1 MATWKKLIVSGSN
14 ISQLNDDL
22 GIHLSGSAG
31 GAVDHVGSVTLGST
45 GSLAVRYDGTYITA
59 SGADPLGDLTVVS
72 ASIDTSR
79 IAQDTIVVSQISA
92 SAVVTS
98 SAQGGPGLSA
108 DTTGSDDKVVTA
120 KAIVDYVESKADAA
134 NDLKLSGSDAS
145 ATTIDLS
152 TDILFVT
159 SGSDGSIE
167 TNISEVNNTGSI
179 AISVNTGSE
188 HFISGSRKT
197 ISVEDTQG
205 ADGIDLTY
213 DNGTGVLSATIQTSS
228 FVLGDTTIAL
238 GDTAS
243 AVSGLTGSNLLITE
257 SLISSSTFIGI
268 GSGSFSGSFEGDG
281 SGLTGLASTLL
292 LTGSYDG
299 TGTTGSVDLKTQ
311 PLTINGTVAEISAS
325 FNDTSNTIE
334 LRLPSDVI
342 IQNDLIVSNDT
353 QINGDLTV
361 VGTASFQHST
371 NLEIADQFILLASG
385 STGPIDGGI
394 VVQQGTQ
401 DVGDVFAFTGNG
413 SQGTNI
419 GRWGVG
425 QNFNA
430 TGSVYSHDA
439 FVSVNLTGP
448 ELDDPTIQAAA
459 FQLDPVNDRYN
470 KSGNIWTSET
480 DQSIWIYS

>member
-1 MATWKKLIVSGSN
+1 MATWKKLIVSGSD

-22 GIHLSGSAG
+22 GVHLSGSAG
-31 GAVDHVGSVTLGST
+31 GAVDHVGSVTLGNT

-59 SGADPLGDLTVVS
+59 SGADQGELTVVS

-108 DTTGSDDKVVTA
+108 DTTGSDSKVVTA

-145 ATTIDLS
+145 STTIDLS
-152 TDILFVT
+152 TDVLFVT
-159 SGSDGSIE
+159 SGSDSSIE

-281 SGLTGLASTLL
+281 SRLTGLASTLL
-292 LTGSYDG
+292 LTGSYNG

-325 FNDTSNTIE
+325 FDNTSNTIE

-342 IQNDLIVSNDT
+342 IQNDLVVTNDT

-371 NLEIADQFILLASG
+371 NLEVADQFILLASG
-385 STGPIDGGI
+385 STSPVDGGI
-394 VVQQGTQ
+394 VVQQGSDGLGARFGFDGATS
-401 DVGDVFAFTGNG
+401 N
-413 SQGTNI
+413 
-419 GRWGVG
+419 RWGVG
-425 QNFNA
+425 TNFA
-430 TGSVYSHDA
+430 GSASAFTPSGFMSLALTGSAVDDA
-439 FVSVNLTGP
+439 
-448 ELDDPTIQAAA
+448 TIQSD
-459 FQLDPVNDRYN
+459 LNLVSPDTRYN
-470 KSGNIWTSET
+470 ENGNIFTSTT

>member
-1 MATWKKLIVSGSN
+1 MATWKKLIVSGSD

-22 GIHLSGSAG
+22 GVHLSGSAG

-59 SGADPLGDLTVVS
+59 SGADQGELTVVS

-92 SAVVTS
+92 SALVTS

-108 DTTGSDDKVVTA
+108 DTTGSDSKVVTA

-145 ATTIDLS
+145 STTIDLS

-159 SGSDGSIE
+159 SGSDGSIH
-167 TNISEVNNTGSI
+167 TNISEASNTGSI

-197 ISVEDTQG
+197 ISVSDTQG
-205 ADGIDLTY
+205 SDGIDLTY
-213 DNGTGVLSATIQTSS
+213 DSGNGVLSATIQTSS
-228 FVLGDTTIAL
+228 FVLGETTIAL

-243 AVSGLTGSNLLITE
+243 AVAGLTGSNLHISE
-257 SLISSSTFIGI
+257 SFISSSTLVDVI

-292 LTGSYDG
+292 LTGSYNG
-299 TGTTGSVDLKTQ
+299 TGTTGSVDLKTE

-325 FNDTSNTIE
+325 FNDTTNTLE

-342 IQNDLIVSNDT
+342 IQNDLQVNNDLLV
-353 QINGDLTV
+353 QNNLTV
-361 VGTASFQHST
+361 VGTASFQHTT
-371 NLEIADQFILLASG
+371 NLEVTDRFIRLASG
-385 STGPIDGGI
+385 SNDEGDGGI
-394 VVQQGTQ
+394 VVQQGS
-401 DVGDVFAFTGNG
+401 DGLGDVFGFDGA
-413 SQGTNI
+413 SSD
-419 GRWGVG
+419 RWGVG
-425 QNFNA
+425 TNFA
-430 TGSVYSHDA
+430 GSASAFTPSGFMSLALTGSAVDDA
-439 FVSVNLTGP
+439 
-448 ELDDPTIQAAA
+448 TIQSD
-459 FQLDPVNDRYN
+459 LNLVSPDTRYN
-470 KSGNIWTSET
+470 AEGNIFTSTT

>member
-1 MATWKKLIVSGSN
+1 MATWKKLIVSGSD

-22 GIHLSGSAG
+22 GVHLSGSAG

-45 GSLAVRYDGTYITA
+45 GSLAVRYDSTYITA
-59 SGADPLGDLTVVS
+59 SGAGQGELTVVS
-72 ASIDTSR
+72 ASVDTSR

-92 SAVVTS
+92 SALVTS

-108 DTTGSDDKVVTA
+108 DTTGSDSKVVTA

-145 ATTIDLS
+145 STTIDLT

-159 SGSDGSIE
+159 SGSDGSIH
-167 TNISEVNNTGSI
+167 TNISETSNTGSI

-197 ISVEDTQG
+197 ISVSDTQG
-205 ADGIDLTY
+205 SDGIDLTY
-213 DNGTGVLSATIQTSS
+213 DTGSGVLSATIQTSS

-257 SLISSSTFIGI
+257 SLISGSTFIGI

-292 LTGSYDG
+292 LTGSYNG
-299 TGTTGSVDLKTQ
+299 TGTTGSVDLKTE

-325 FNDTSNTIE
+325 FNDTTNTLE

-342 IQNDLIVSNDT
+342 IQNDLQVNNDLLV
-353 QINGDLTV
+353 QNDLTV
-361 VGTASFQHST
+361 VGTASFQHTT
-371 NLEIADQFILLASG
+371 NLEVTDRFIRLASG
-385 STGPIDGGI
+385 SNAEGDGGI
-394 VVQQGTQ
+394 VIQQSADGT
-401 DVGDVFAFTGNG
+401 GDVFGFDGV
-413 SQGTNI
+413 SSD
-419 GRWGVG
+419 RWGVG
-425 QNFNA
+425 TSFDGSSSSFSPSGFMSLA
-430 TGSVYSHDA
+430 LTGSAVDDA
-439 FVSVNLTGP
+439 
-448 ELDDPTIQAAA
+448 TIQSDLNTVAP
-459 FQLDPVNDRYN
+459 DTRYN
-470 KSGNIWTSET
+470 AEGNIFTSTT

>member
-22 GIHLSGSAG
+22 GVHLSGSAG

-45 GSLAVRYDGTYITA
+45 GSLAVRYDDIYITA
-59 SGADPLGDLTVVS
+59 SGAYQGELTIVS

-92 SAVVTS
+92 SALVTS

-108 DTTGSDDKVVTA
+108 DTTGSDSKVVTA

-145 ATTIDLS
+145 STTIDLS
-152 TDILFVT
+152 SDILFVT
-159 SGSDGSIE
+159 SGSDGSIH
-167 TNISEVNNTGSI
+167 TNISEASNTGSI

-205 ADGIDLTY
+205 SDGIDLTY
-213 DNGTGVLSATIQTSS
+213 DAGTGVLSATIQTSS

-281 SGLTGLASTLL
+281 SRLTGLASTLL
-292 LTGSYDG
+292 LTGSYG
-299 TGTTGSVDLKTQ
+299 GVGTTGSVDLKSQ

-325 FNDTSNTIE
+325 FNDSSNTIE

-342 IQNDLIVSNDT
+342 IQNDLTVNNDLLV
-353 QINGDLTV
+353 QNNLTV
-361 VGTASFQHST
+361 VGTASFQHTT
-371 NLEIADQFILLASG
+371 NLEVADRFIRLASG
-385 STGPIDGGI
+385 SNAPGDGGI
-394 VVQQGTQ
+394 IVQQSADGT
-401 DVGDVFAFTGNG
+401 GDVFGFDNEG
-413 SQGTNI
+413 GTAN
-419 GRWGVG
+419 RWGVG
-425 QNFNA
+425 KNLSGDSSSFNPH
-430 TGSVYSHDA
+430 G
-439 FVSVNLTGP
+439 FMSVNLTGSAVG
-448 ELDDPTIQAAA
+448 T
-459 FQLDPVNDRYN
+459 
-470 KSGNIWTSET
+470 GNIVPFIDTTYDPSYNATGNIYTVQGTGT
-480 DQSIWIYS
+480 DEDESIWIYS

>member
-1 MATWKKLIVSGSN
+1 MATWKKLIFSGSD

-22 GIHLSGSAG
+22 GVHLSGSAG

-59 SGADPLGDLTVVS
+59 SGVDPLGDLTIVS
-72 ASIDTSR
+72 ASVDTSR

-92 SAVVTS
+92 SALVTS

-108 DTTGSDDKVVTA
+108 DTTGSDSKVVTA

-145 ATTIDLS
+145 STTIDLT

-159 SGSDGSIE
+159 SGSDGSIH
-167 TNISEVNNTGSI
+167 TNISEASNTGSI

-197 ISVEDTQG
+197 ISVSDTQG
-205 ADGIDLTY
+205 SDGIDLTY
-213 DNGTGVLSATIQTSS
+213 DTGSGVLSATIQTSS

-243 AVSGLTGSNLLITE
+243 AISGLTGSNLLITE

-299 TGTTGSVDLKTQ
+299 TGTTGSVDLKTE

-325 FNDTSNTIE
+325 FNDTTNTLE

-342 IQNDLIVSNDT
+342 IQNDLQVNNDLLV
-353 QINGDLTV
+353 QNNLTV
-361 VGTASFQHST
+361 VGTASFQHTT
-371 NLEIADQFILLASG
+371 NLEVTDRFIRLASG
-385 STGPIDGGI
+385 SNEEGDGGI
-394 VVQQGTQ
+394 VVQQGA
-401 DVGDVFAFTGNG
+401 DGLGDVFGFDGAT
-413 SQGTNI
+413 SD
-419 GRWGVG
+419 RWGVG
-425 QNFNA
+425 TNFA
-430 TGSVYSHDA
+430 GSSSAFTPSGFMSLALTGSAVDDA
-439 FVSVNLTGP
+439 
-448 ELDDPTIQAAA
+448 TIQSDLNLVAP
-459 FQLDPVNDRYN
+459 DTRYN
-470 KSGNIWTSET
+470 AEGNIFTSTT